1 MDDAVVLLL
10 GHWGFAL
17 MSGSLPPQ
25 CPFFC
30 FFGAAWGL
38 PFRSGSLPHH
48 HPFLFFSPFFLLL
61 LFLSHFFLLF
71 SFVKKRFQTRRNG
84 EDLPSDRQGG
94 A

>member
-30 FFGAAWGL
+30 FFGVAWGL

-48 HPFLFFSPFFLLL
+48 HPFLFF
-61 LFLSHFFLLF
+61 LLF
-71 SFVKKRFQTRRNG
+71 SFFSFFSLILFTLLFCEKKVPDASQW
-84 EDLPSDRQGG
+84 
-94 A
+94 